1 MSSQDFVIL
10 DGSKVLRFIKKV
22 TIFMIS
28 VLVGWETALRMT
40 LLETKNNLNSLK
52 NGRNRP

>member
-10 DGSKVLRFIKKV
+10 DGSKVLHFIKKI

-40 LLETKNNLNSLK
+40 LLETKDNLNSLK